1 METIANI
8 FLFIAGEALCVAAFF
23 LAARLGYCCL
33 GNLTWDSFYS
43 KNWSGPVLHYA
54 GNIGFLALAIALLAI
69 SIAFAVTIPY
79 ILWGAA

>member
-8 FLFIAGEALCVAAFF
+8 FLFIAGEALCIVALV
-23 LAARLGYCCL
+23 LAARLGWAAI
-33 GNLTWDSFYS
+33 GNLWWDSYPS
-43 KNWSGPVLHYA
+43 IKWNGVSGHYILNMGMA
-54 GNIGFLALAIALLAI
+54 ALALALVAI